1 MDLAPTPARRRRR
14 IVIAALVLGLPVL
27 LAGAGFYVSRIQG
40 GNDRIDSPDDLGLRI
55 GTAEIADIQVTVNES
70 GTIEPNVKVEV
81 KSPLSGRIKDLA
93 AREGDRVRKGALLAR
108 VEPDVNQAQTLSAI
122 RSDLNR
128 AEIRLRR
135 ADKDLQ
141 ASLELH
147 QKNFLS
153 EHDLREARE
162 KYETAV
168 EDLEAARTRMR
179 IAQESGIPLD
189 GPVSTTQR
197 VNIVAPMDG
206 VVLKRSVEVG
216 QMVTSGVSSFN
227 EGTILY
233 TVADLGSMVIK
244 AMINEV
250 DIGKVRQGMPVVVTV
265 DAFPYRR
272 FDATMTHIS
281 PSARAIS
288 EQQPV
293 KVFDVEIGLKEQVA
307 DFRAGMTANVEVRGE
322 VATGA
327 LSVPIEAVF
336 SKGAREVVY
345 SLKGSFDP
353 PRDGDRPPPIL
364 KSGRRDLSAC
374 WQRFFE
380 ERPVKVGLVGL
391 EKAQIL
397 EGVAQGTSVA
407 LEDPTRPPVEMD

>member
-1 MDLAPTPARRRRR
+1 MDIAPTPTRRRRR
-14 IVIAALVLGLPVL
+14 IIITVLSLGLAVL
-27 LAGAGFYVSRIQG
+27 LAGAGFYASRTYG
-40 GNDRIDSPDDLGLRI
+40 RNDRIGSPGDLGLRI
-55 GTAEIADIQVTVNES
+55 GKAEIADIQVTVNEA
-70 GTIEPNVKVEV
+70 GTIEPIVKVDV
-81 KSPLSGRIKDLA
+81 KSPLSGRVKDLA
-93 AREGDRVRKGALLAR
+93 AREGDRVRRGEVLAR

-122 RSDLNR
+122 RSELNR

-147 QKNFLS
+147 QKNYLS
-153 EHDLREARE
+153 EHDLREVRE
-162 KYETAV
+162 KYETAI
-168 EDLEAARTRMR
+168 EDLEAARARMR
-179 IAQESGIPLD
+179 IAEESGIPLD

-206 VVLKRSVEVG
+206 VVLKRDVEVG

-233 TVADLGSMVIK
+233 TVADLRSMVIK

-250 DIGKVRQGMPVVVTV
+250 DVGKVRQGMPVVVTV

-293 KVFDVEIGLKEQVA
+293 KVFDVEIALKEQVTE
-307 DFRAGMTANVEVRGE
+307 FRAGMTANIEVRGE

-345 SLKGSFDP
+345 TLKGAFDP
-353 PRDGDRPPPIL
+353 PRDGERPPPRL
-364 KSGRRDLSAC
+364 KSGRHDLSAC

-397 EGVAQGTSVA
+397 DGVSEGASVAQ
-407 LEDPTRPPVEMD
+407 EDPTRPPVEMD